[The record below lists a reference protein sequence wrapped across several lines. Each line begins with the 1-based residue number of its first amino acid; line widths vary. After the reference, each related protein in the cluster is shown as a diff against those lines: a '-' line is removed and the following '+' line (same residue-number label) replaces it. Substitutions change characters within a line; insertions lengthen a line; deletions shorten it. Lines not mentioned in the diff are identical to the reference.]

1 MFIANRTFVALH
13 ISFVFLSF
21 FRLQKPHLF
30 LVDNFHRSKVLGGIG
45 ALLYLI
51 SVAGL

>member
-1 MFIANRTFVALH
+1 MFIANRTFVAH

-21 FRLQKPHLF
+21 FRLQKSHF
-30 LVDNFHRSKVLGGIG
+30 FFVDNLHRSKVLGGFG